1 MGKGR
6 KLARDADLQSGGSGL
21 HADVLEDF
29 KDQLMIALL
38 RRLVDKDGRFS
49 VSVAEVDATGQHL
62 VSFSVNDGVF
72 NFVVS
77 KKQ

>member
-6 KLARDADLQSGGSGL
+6 ELARDADLQSGGTGL
-21 HADVLEDF
+21 HAKVLDDF
-29 KDQLMIALL
+29 KDQLMIVLL
-38 RRLVDKDGRFS
+38 KRLADKDGRFS
-49 VSVAEVDATGQHL
+49 VPVAEVDAIGSHL

-77 KKQ
+77 RKS

>member
-1 MGKGR
+1 M
-6 KLARDADLQSGGSGL
+6 ARQADLQSGGSGL
-21 HADVLEDF
+21 HASVLDDF
-29 KDQLMIALL
+29 KDQLMIVFLK
-38 RRLVDKDGRFS
+38 RLVDKDGCFS
-49 VSVAEVDATGQHL
+49 VSVAEVDATGKHL